1 MAVPKI
7 CGIETEFGIAH
18 TGTEDS
24 HPILASSLLINS
36 YLSEAEHTGE
46 GGPAFGVNWDFEDE
60 MPGNDIRGI
69 TPWSRWPRRSKPT
82 W

>member
-24 HPILASSLLINS
+24 NPITASSLLINS
-36 YLSEAEHTGE
+36 YLSEVERTGE
-46 GGPAFGVNWDFEDE
+46 GGPATGVSWDFEDE

-69 TPWSRWPRRSKPT
+69 APLGSLAPRSRPT